1 MFGMQCPPSAR
12 FGNPDKRPGRFA
24 CVRAFRKKG
33 VLRKGYYVNT
43 VGRIREA
50 IERYLCNQLQE
61 DFNKDQ
67 MGMKEYIDLF
77 TCEPG
82 AGCQKSPLR
91 GKLVKDLRL
100 ADLSLSL

>member
-1 MFGMQCPPSAR
+1 MECNVPPLP
-12 FGNPDKRPGRFA
+12 GLEILIKGPDDSLASGPLGRKEFW
-24 CVRAFRKKG
+24 RQ
-33 VLRKGYYVNT
+33 GYYVNT

-50 IERYLCNQLQE
+50 IERDLCNQLQE

-82 AGCQKSPLR
+82 AGCQKSPL
-91 GKLVKDLRL
+91 GV
-100 ADLSLSL
+100 SW